1 MGGPKNE
8 KKETKRKIVGEIP
21 MDNISIWIPRAWHN
35 TVVAARRRELHRIL
49 QAQNRKNNTECG
61 IATPRSLRSFF
72 DSTPADLLD
81 SQLSSLALISRTAY
95 EQNQAEIATL
105 RKQIEDKENEISS
118 LIVKRNGVGVSTS
131 VGAVG
136 VAIEIGVL
144 EVQITELQ
152 KRNEGLVG
160 ENKRISKELESSE
173 LKGKAIKAEITR
185 LRLDGSK
192 RSKELEE
199 RNLKLSAE
207 LLDARTA
214 FSQLQQSIGS
224 QSGMTNGH
232 GIGSSGTMMADSE
245 ATLRELR
252 SENEKLLTR
261 LRSSESGKAD
271 LHRINKEL
279 RTVVKT
285 NENSNV
291 DLQKGNLELKVQ
303 ISSLESDNQKLQKK
317 SAKFD
322 MVVEEKEELE
332 KLVANLRTEIEKL
345 RAIPPVNNN
354 TGALEAEITKLQNE
368 VEHLNS
374 QLKGNSPGFEAANK
388 KLVNDNIELAKEN
401 EGLARLVEA
410 EKMKLIARDAEIEI
424 LNQRS
429 QRLVDLKER
438 LRDENVALRS
448 QKERLLADLG
458 DMERG
463 LRIYRAKAAEPKALK
478 APLDKPFEHIP
489 SRKDA
494 RRNSGID
501 SNGAH
506 GKSHENSISPRG
518 QGMKRSLD
526 EMEDSGEEAA
536 GDIDCSLIGGNGNG
550 SSRNFSIRAIA
561 SEANGPAPA
570 PPGVT
575 DSPTH
580 ISTSVPTSPTGRNLF
595 ERVGGLPSR
604 SLFER
609 ISLPLKPPPISPV
622 SRWSEDREIEHLVS
636 STKTGKRCIICR
648 FDGGGNPPDP
658 AGLLSVVC
666 GGPLESLRIMGDRN
680 MGMLCFLRPH
690 NAEEFLDYAERNLNG
705 KRVFRDE
712 HCVVDFLWQD
722 KAIKPIE
729 KEIAHHVVHYSRSRI
744 FKFHCLPYETPLER
758 CLAKITSLIG
768 DRKLWLN
775 EGHRGQRGREVEVE
789 FMSIRDATEAKR
801 LLDTQ
806 ATAWG
811 GISWCRDEC
820 DRPIPT

>member
-1 MGGPKNE
+1 M
-8 KKETKRKIVGEIP
+8 
-21 MDNISIWIPRAWHN
+21 
-35 TVVAARRRELHRIL
+35 
-49 QAQNRKNNTECG
+49 
-61 IATPRSLRSFF
+61 
-72 DSTPADLLD
+72 
-81 SQLSSLALISRTAY
+81 SSLALISRTVY

-136 VAIEIGVL
+136 VAVEIGVL

-152 KRNEGLVG
+152 KRNEGLLG

-322 MVVEEKEELE
+322 MVVEEKERLE
-332 KLVANLRTEIEKL
+332 NLVANLRTEIEKL

-354 TGALEAEITKLQNE
+354 TGALEAEITKLRNE

-374 QLKGNSPGFEAANK
+374 QANRQ
-388 KLVNDNIELAKEN
+388 LVNNNIELTKEN
-401 EGLARLVEA
+401 EGLAEENNKLARLFEA
-410 EKMKLIARDAEIEI
+410 ERMKLIARDAEIEI
-424 LNQRS
+424 LSQRS
-429 QRLVDLKER
+429 QRFLDDLNIHKDLNEC
-438 LRDENVALRS
+438 LKDENVALQS

-458 DMERG
+458 DMERD
-463 LRIYRAKAAEPKALK
+463 LRTYRAKVAEPKVLK

-518 QGMKRSLD
+518 LGTKRPLD
-526 EMEDSGEEAA
+526 EMEDSGKEAA
-536 GDIDCSLIGGNGNG
+536 GDVDYSLIGGNGNG
-550 SSRNFSIRAIA
+550 SSRHFSIRAIA
-561 SEANGPAPA
+561 SEANGP
-570 PPGVT
+570 PGVT
-575 DSPTH
+575 NSPTR
-580 ISTSVPTSPTGRNLF
+580 ISTSVPTSPTTGRNLF

-622 SRWSEDREIEHLVS
+622 SRRSEEREIEHLVS

-658 AGLLSVVC
+658 ADLLSVVC

-690 NAEEFLDYAERNLNG
+690 DAEEFLDYAERSLNG

-729 KEIAHHVVHYSRSRI
+729 KEIAYHVVHYSRSRI
-744 FKFHCLPYETPLER
+744 FKFHCLPFETPLER

-768 DRKLWLN
+768 DRPLWLN
-775 EGHRGQRGREVEVE
+775 EGHRVIHGREVEVE

-801 LLDTQ
+801 LLDAQ

-811 GISWCRDEC
+811 GISWCREEC
-820 DRPIPT
+820 DRPIPTSRQ